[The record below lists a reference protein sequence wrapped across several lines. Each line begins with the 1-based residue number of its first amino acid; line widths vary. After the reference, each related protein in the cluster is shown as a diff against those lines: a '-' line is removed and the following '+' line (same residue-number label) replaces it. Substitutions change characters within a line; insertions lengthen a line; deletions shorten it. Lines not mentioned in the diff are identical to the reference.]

1 VYTIGTGY
9 DIHKISPGR
18 KLILGG
24 VEVPFFKG
32 LWGHSDADVLVHAVI
47 DAVLG
52 AFALGDIG
60 RHFPDTDP
68 AYEGISS
75 LDLLARVEAK
85 VASLGHVANID
96 STIVAER
103 PRLAEYI
110 DAMRANLAGALKL
123 PVEKVSVKAKTSEG
137 LGPVGEGLAIE
148 AYAIALVER

>member
-1 VYTIGTGY
+1 MGY
-9 DIHKISPGR
+9 DIHRIGTGR
-18 KLILGG
+18 KLVLGG
-24 VEVPFFKG
+24 VDVPFFKG

-60 RHFPDTDP
+60 RHFPDSDP

-75 LDLLARVEAK
+75 LELLSRVEAK
-85 VASLGHVANID
+85 VAQLGKIDHID

-103 PRLAEYI
+103 PKLAEYV
-110 DAMRANLAGALKL
+110 DLMRANLAGALKL
-123 PVEKVSVKAKTSEG
+123 PVEKISIKAKTSEG

-148 AYAIALVER
+148 AYAVALVER